1 MLKNY
6 LTLAL
11 RDVSERPVFAAI
23 NVLGLAL
30 GIAASLLV
38 YRWVADELTYD
49 RFHRHVNQLF
59 RISNKIDIDD
69 KFYINTPTQL
79 SDYLQEEIAGVK
91 LTADAEWSGQQVL
104 VRHQGEIIEEEF
116 LHVEPEFLQMF
127 DFPLIAGVD
136 SLALSRPHTLLLTPR
151 MAEKY
156 FPESSPLGQQ
166 LRLTDSTT
174 YEITGVV
181 AAPPGNSSIQFDFLT
196 STARQENMHL
206 TADNGWLGG
215 SGFTYVLTEPGYTK
229 EQLMSDI
236 EAITDRYDAPADIW
250 HFTVEP
256 LAAVHLHS
264 DFGASEGVQ
273 GDIRYVYSFLA
284 VGALILCIACFN
296 YINLTTARS
305 MERAQEVGIRKASG
319 ALRGQLIGQF
329 LGESL
334 LTTTAATVIGYGLAY
349 LALPTLNALSHKKLS
364 LNLWE
369 TPHLLLAIVALL
381 GLTTVMAALYPAVA
395 ITAFRP
401 VDALRNR
408 TTSPGGRS
416 AWLRQALVIFQF
428 ATPALLIIGT
438 VVIWRQLTFIRHYN
452 LGFDQQQLIKI
463 EHPLVTYEQFA
474 TIKNELTGVP
484 GVVGVTSAPLQHYSS
499 SWFVRD
505 DSLAQDLDM
514 NGFSVEADFFELLN
528 VGVTEGRSF
537 HRDSPADLRR
547 SVILSPEAV
556 TAFGLENPVGET
568 VKVMT
573 QNYQTNEYKFLEKE
587 VIGVLSD
594 QVHFQSLKEAPKPF
608 VVQSGTYLSN
618 VLVKVNTNDVSATLE
633 LVRARWKALNPDML
647 FDYAFVD
654 DTYDQLY
661 RQDQRLGQL
670 FGLFSGVAL
679 FIAGLGL
686 IGLAAYATQRRTKE
700 IGVRKVLGA
709 SVSQLVWLL
718 STNTVRLMVVSL
730 LIAIPVANYL
740 AQEWL
745 ALYYTRIELSGWI
758 YGLPAAVM
766 LLLALLAVSS
776 QTLRAA
782 TRNPVDSLRDE

>member
-11 RDVSERPVFAAI
+11 RNVRKHPAFAVI

-30 GIAASLLV
+30 GTAASLLV
-38 YRWVADELTYD
+38 YCWVADELSYD
-49 RFHRHVNQLF
+49 RFHPNASQLF
-59 RISNKIDIDD
+59 RISNKIDE
-69 KFYINTPTQL
+69 KFYISTPTQL
-79 SDYLQEEIAGVK
+79 SDYLQEETAGVK
-91 LTADAEWSGQQVL
+91 LTADTQWSGQQVL
-104 VRHQGEIIEEEF
+104 VRHRGEMIEEEF

-136 SLALSRPHTLLLTPR
+136 SLALSRPHTLLLTPE
-151 MAEKY
+151 MVEKY
-156 FPESSPLGQQ
+156 FPASSPLGQR
-166 LRLTDSTT
+166 LLLTDSTE
-174 YEITGVV
+174 YEIIGVV

-196 STARQENMHL
+196 STAGQENMHL

-215 SGFTYVLTEPGYTK
+215 TGFTYVLTEPGYTK
-229 EQLMSDI
+229 EQLMGDI
-236 EAITDRYDAPADIW
+236 ASITDRYDAPDDIW
-250 HFTVEP
+250 HFTVELLP
-256 LAAVHLHS
+256 EVHLHS
-264 DFGASEGVQ
+264 DFGASDGVQ

-305 MERAQEVGIRKASG
+305 MERAREVGIRKASG
-319 ALRGQLIGQF
+319 ALRGQLVGQF

-349 LALPTLNALSHKKLS
+349 LALPTLNTLSHKELS
-364 LNLWE
+364 LNLWK
-369 TPHLLLAIVALL
+369 TPHLLGAMLALL
-381 GLTTVMAALYPAVA
+381 TLITALAALYPAVA
-395 ITAFRP
+395 ITTFRP

-408 TTSPGGRS
+408 ATSSGGQS
-416 AWLRQALVIFQF
+416 AWLRQGLVIFQF
-428 ATPALLIIGT
+428 ATSALLVIGT
-438 VVIWRQLTFIRHYN
+438 VVIWRQLAFIRHYD

-463 EHPLVTYEQFA
+463 EHPQVTYDQFA
-474 TIKNELTGVP
+474 TIKNELTAVR
-484 GVVGVTSAPLQHYSS
+484 GVVGVTSAPLQHYSN

-514 NGFSVEADFFELLN
+514 NGFSVEADFFELLD
-528 VGVTEGRSF
+528 VEVTEGRSF
-537 HRDSPADLRR
+537 RPDSPADLRH

-556 TAFGLENPVGET
+556 TAFGLENPVGKI

-573 QNYQTNEYKFLEKE
+573 QNYQTNKYEFTEKE

-618 VLVKVNTNDVSATLE
+618 VLVKVATDNMSATLE
-633 LVRARWKALNPDML
+633 LVRARWETLNPNL
-647 FDYAFVD
+647 PFDYSLVD
-654 DTYDQLY
+654 DTYSRLY
-661 RQDQRLGQL
+661 QQDQRLGQL

-686 IGLAAYATQRRTKE
+686 IGLAAYATQQRTKE

-709 SVSQLVWLL
+709 SVSQLIWLL
-718 STNTVRLMVVSL
+718 STNTVRLMVISL
-730 LIAIPVANYL
+730 VIAIPVANYL

-745 ALYYTRIELSGWI
+745 ALYHTCIELTGWI
-758 YGLPAAVM
+758 YGLPAVVM